1 MYLSL
6 TVNNVS
12 NVILQIKKLKEKNKK
27 KIGNLTV
34 TQAYLGKKNLSPPN
48 WKYNIIERMTFGLLH
63 VVSMFLWTNQ
73 FETSTSL
80 PSPGHLNFWRF
91 PFLRPKHLIQIHTCW
106 CSSASAGGSVFQLQS
121 ICCSCFVDRHYWYI
135 QKPFGSPFLSELF
148 HSQIMG
154 KYHPWRTPQLP
165 QTGKIHT
172 WIQPD
177 GQVNPVQ

>member
-63 VVSMFLWTNQ
+63 VVSMFL
-73 FETSTSL
+73 
-80 PSPGHLNFWRF
+80 
-91 PFLRPKHLIQIHTCW
+91 
-106 CSSASAGGSVFQLQS
+106 
-121 ICCSCFVDRHYWYI
+121 
-135 QKPFGSPFLSELF
+135 
-148 HSQIMG
+148 
-154 KYHPWRTPQLP
+154 
-165 QTGKIHT
+165 
-172 WIQPD
+172 
-177 GQVNPVQ
+177 